1 MRYTVQY
8 IPLNKIK
15 QEGSI
20 TRSSPRKKELKK
32 VAQDLMQLLI
42 VHKSRKDGGYIIQE
56 GHQHFNFIKKHTNKN
71 RAICLVEESKLAN
84 NVGNWVN
91 RFRKRELPYEVTY
104 LKRERIEVNSW
115 KIIRQFL
122 KREPR
127 FQKLYHHHLKNIQT
141 SLFGENFKFLSNSAP
156 SSFVSIG
163 GHTLCF

>member
-1 MRYTVQY
+1 
-8 IPLNKIK
+8 
-15 QEGSI
+15 
-20 TRSSPRKKELKK
+20 
-32 VAQDLMQLLI
+32 MQLLI

-91 RFRKRELPYEVTY
+91 RFRKRELPYEVPY

-127 FQKLYHHHLKNIQT
+127 FQKLSRRQQLKVLRLGIQYRKT
-141 SLFGENFKFLSNSAP
+141 TVQSMQAKVEELLKKI
-156 SSFVSIG
+156 VI
-163 GHTLCF
+163 